1 AEGDRDGGAQRKAE
15 ARLEASRRDGAAERV
30 DGGTGGDTEHA
41 GRCVAVA
48 GGAAVGTDANWMT
61 GSAPSAKCVRKSEG
75 GRRRRSEIAAG
86 PISRAAPGSFRMSRS
101 GRHSPPANPA
111 GRDADCR

>member
-1 AEGDRDGGAQRKAE
+1 MAEPKGRRKRASKRAGETEQRNELTAEREVTLSTQGDALPLRV
-15 ARLEASRRDGAAERV
+15 AREDGAVSEDQVRRRAYELYVSR
-30 DGGTGGDTEHA
+30 GGG
-41 GRCVAVA
+41 
-48 GGAAVGTDANWMT
+48 
-61 GSAPSAKCVRKSEG
+61 KSEG

-101 GRHSPPANPA
+101 GRRSPPANPA